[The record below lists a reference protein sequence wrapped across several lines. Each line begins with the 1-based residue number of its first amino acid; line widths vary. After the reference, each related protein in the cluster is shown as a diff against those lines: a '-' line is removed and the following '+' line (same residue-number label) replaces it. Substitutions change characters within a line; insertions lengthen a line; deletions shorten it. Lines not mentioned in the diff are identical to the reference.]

1 MEDFI
6 VKTEGD
12 EVLLEKRSDAQTAE
26 GMERLA
32 AYRKMTEENDHA

>member
-6 VKTEGD
+6 VKTEGE
-12 EVLLEKRSDAQTAE
+12 EVLLEKRSDAQSAA

-32 AYRKMTEENDHA
+32 AYRKMTEENEHA